1 LAALRTWFWFDKE
14 IALKIKKQERKIEV
28 RNKKK
33 RTEIIRNFRK
43 MGFFE
48 VFFRGCVGFWGKNG
62 VWVNQ
67 ARKKRSKTFE
77 NVQKYSNFE

>member
-33 RTEIIRNFRK
+33 RIEVIVIWGK
-43 MGFFE
+43 YGFFGG
-48 VFFRGCVGFWGKNG
+48 FFRVDVDFWVKNG
-62 VWVNQ
+62 D
-67 ARKKRSKTFE
+67 
-77 NVQKYSNFE
+77 